1 VDPVDVLGL
10 TLGEAAV
17 IRNVGGRCSTGI
29 GSVRGEIGERGQRR
43 DADRD
48 TRDKKCVLISQERLS

>member
-17 IRNVGGRCSTGI
+17 IRNVGVRCSTGI
-29 GSVRGEIGERGQRR
+29 GSVRGEIGKRGQRR